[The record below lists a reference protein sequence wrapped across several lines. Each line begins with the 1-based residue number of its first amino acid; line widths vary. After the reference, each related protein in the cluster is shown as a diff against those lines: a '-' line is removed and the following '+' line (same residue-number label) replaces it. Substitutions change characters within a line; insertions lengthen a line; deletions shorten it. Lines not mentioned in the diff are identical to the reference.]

1 MQQSIQGLF
10 NRAIDSYSKGR
21 RLEWLF
27 EFISQIG
34 VTCERY
40 IWTQMVEYHIQQR
53 TLQKYYKELDEE
65 LLDIVKLVRE
75 KQDKIKRI
83 TLGTLIILEVHA
95 REIVQ
100 EMHEKNINQI
110 DQFEWQKQLRYYR
123 KDDQIEIKM
132 VNTNRLYGYE
142 YLGNQERLVITQ
154 MTDRCYRTL
163 MSAL

>member
-1 MQQSIQGLF
+1 M
-10 NRAIDSYSKGR
+10 A
-21 RLEWLF
+21 
-27 EFISQIG
+27 
-34 VTCERY
+34 
-40 IWTQMVEYHIQQR
+40 EYHIQQR

-132 VNTNRLYGYE
+132 VNTSRTYGYE
-142 YLGNQERLVITQ
+142 YLGN
-154 MTDRCYRTL
+154 
-163 MSAL
+163 